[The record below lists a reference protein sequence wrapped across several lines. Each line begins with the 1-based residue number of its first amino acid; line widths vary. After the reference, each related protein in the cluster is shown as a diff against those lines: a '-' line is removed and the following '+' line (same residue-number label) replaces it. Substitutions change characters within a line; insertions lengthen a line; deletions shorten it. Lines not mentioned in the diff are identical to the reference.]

1 MTETPT
7 NTPTVTPTE
16 TPTSTP
22 TPTVTPTDEP
32 FDIYSFQACCEDSNK
47 FRYNNVPGTLI
58 VGQVFFITGGTGF
71 EGCAEVIPYEVTGPI
86 YFGGGVSFIEQDNCL
101 DVDCPPCPTPTPTMT
116 PSSTS
121 SGECN
126 CLSYNVSNIYDLV
139 DFVYYTDC
147 FNVNQ
152 SVAVA
157 PLTTISICACEGTV
171 FGGDGILITSTGDCP
186 PVSETPQ
193 PTPSVTPTITVS
205 PSSGWNLC
213 DEDFCFVTYD
223 PSLDLYNG
231 TYSVSG
237 SSLYNGRYVFSGDV
251 MGVIYYNSTTQ
262 QWCLS
267 DTIGGPCL
275 FGGPTPS
282 TSTCPDLW
290 DVVFSTGIC
299 DTTTSTTS
307 PCDVFDFVA
316 YFDCDVPVTP
326 TPTPTTSPTSTPTP
340 TPTPSVDICT
350 SVVGDITIS
359 AFTTTTTTIPSTTT
373 TTTICYEPLSGDVTF
388 TLVETIFICP
398 GDNYQFTNC
407 VTSEVVYIEPS
418 NLFVGVDMITGF
430 TYSMNINGENG
441 CYTYNGATTV
451 SPNGS
456 VTGDIILFSN
466 CDECEFVTPSA
477 TPTSTVTPTPTV
489 TPTVSV
495 SQTITPTPT
504 ESLSVTSTPTV
515 TPTGTEIIV
524 VSPSPTPTLTQT
536 PTTTPLPAFLDGS
549 SCYNFYLS
557 HANNSSGVVCSTV
570 QTPTGFINYY
580 RSDCDYQTVF
590 VDGDPTGCTVYI
602 NDGVTAVGNGILSD
616 GCRYWATDASGIV
629 ISGPNVC
636 SGASGCCTA

>member
-1 MTETPT
+1 MTP
-7 NTPTVTPTE
+7 

-22 TPTVTPTDEP
+22 TPTPSVGYA
-32 FDIYSFQACCEDSNK
+32 DIFSFQTCCYPYTK
-47 FRYNNVPGTLI
+47 FRINDVHASVI
-58 VGQVFFITGGTGF
+58 VGQTFLLEGGTF
-71 EGCAEVIPYEVTGPI
+71 TDAICAQVIPYEETGDVYNASGVT
-86 YFGGGVSFIEQDNCL
+86 FLEQDDCN
-101 DVDCPPCPTPTPTMT
+101 DIDCPSCPPVLGSESIMLLSEVTCT
-116 PSSTS
+116 
-121 SGECN
+121 CI
-126 CLSYNVSNIYDLV
+126 SYNVTNSYD
-139 DFVYYTDC
+139 FSQEIYYTDC
-147 FNVNQ
+147 YDNNVSQ
-152 SVAVA
+152 SVEG
-157 PLTTISICACEGTV
+157 LQTISICACEDTV
-171 FGGDGILITSTGDCP
+171 VFPPGVFVTSTGVCP
-186 PVSETPQ
+186 PVSPTPE
-193 PTPSVTPTITVS
+193 PTPSVTPTISPS

-223 PSLDLYNG
+223 PELDLYNG
-231 TYSVSG
+231 TYTVSG
-237 SSLYNGRYVFSGDV
+237 SGVYNDRRVYEGDV
-251 MGVIYYNSTTQ
+251 LGIIYYNSITQ

-267 DTIGGPCL
+267 DSIGGTCL

-282 TSTCPDLW
+282 TSSCPDLW
-290 DVVFSTGIC
+290 NVVFTSGVC
-299 DTTTSTTS
+299 NTTTSTTS

-316 YFDCDVPVTP
+316 YFDCDVPETP
-326 TPTPTTSPTSTPTP
+326 TPTPTNSPTPTFTP
-340 TPTPSVDICT
+340 TPTPSVDICNFV
-350 SVVGDITIS
+350 SGDISIS
-359 AFTTTTTTIPSTTT
+359 AYTTTTTTIHTTTT

-388 TLVETIFICP
+388 TLVETIFVCP
-398 GDNYQFTNC
+398 GDNYQFTSC
-407 VTSEVVYIEPS
+407 DGETVYYVEPS
-418 NLFVGVDMITGF
+418 NSFIDVDLITGF
-430 TYSMNINGENG
+430 TYSMNINGVNG
-441 CYTYNGATTV
+441 CFTFDGATTV

-456 VTGDIILFSN
+456 VTGDVILFSN

-477 TPTSTVTPTPTV
+477 TPTSTVTPTPTITSTPTL

-515 TPTGTEIIV
+515 TPTGTETIL

-557 HANNSSGVVCSTV
+557 HANNTSGVVCSTV

-602 NDGVTAVGNGILSD
+602 NDGTTAVGNGILSD
-616 GCRYWATDASGIV
+616 GCRYWETDASGQV

>member
-1 MTETPT
+1 MTP
-7 NTPTVTPTE
+7 

-22 TPTVTPTDEP
+22 TPTPSVGHA
-32 FDIYSFQACCEDSNK
+32 DIFSFQTCCYPYTK
-47 FRYNNVPGTLI
+47 FRINDVHASVI
-58 VGQVFFITGGTGF
+58 VGQTFLLEGGTF
-71 EGCAEVIPYEVTGPI
+71 TDAICAQVISYEETGDIYNASGVT
-86 YFGGGVSFIEQDNCL
+86 FLEQDDCN
-101 DVDCPPCPTPTPTMT
+101 DVDCPSCPPVLGSESIMLLSEVTCT
-116 PSSTS
+116 
-121 SGECN
+121 CI
-126 CLSYNVSNIYDLV
+126 SYNVTNTYD
-139 DFVYYTDC
+139 FPQEIYYTDC
-147 FNVNQ
+147 YDNNVSQ
-152 SVAVA
+152 SVDAFQ
-157 PLTTISICACEGTV
+157 TISICACEDTV
-171 FGGDGILITSTGDCP
+171 VFPTGVFITATGECP
-186 PVSETPQ
+186 PVSPTPE
-193 PTPSVTPTITVS
+193 PTPSVTPTISPS

-223 PSLDLYNG
+223 PELDLYNG
-231 TYSVSG
+231 TYTVSG
-237 SSLYNGRYVFSGDV
+237 SGVYNDRRVYEGDV
-251 MGVIYYNSTTQ
+251 LGIIYYNSTTQ

-267 DTIGGPCL
+267 DSIGGSCL

-282 TSTCPDLW
+282 TSSCPDLW
-290 DVVFSTGIC
+290 DVVFTSGVC
-299 DTTTSTTS
+299 NTTTSTTS

-316 YFDCDVPVTP
+316 YFDCDVPETP
-326 TPTPTTSPTSTPTP
+326 TPTPTNSPTPTFTP
-340 TPTPSVDICT
+340 TPTPSVDICNFV
-350 SVVGDITIS
+350 SGDISIS
-359 AFTTTTTTIPSTTT
+359 AYTTTTTTIHTTTT

-388 TLVETIFICP
+388 TLVETIFVCP
-398 GDNYQFTNC
+398 GDNYQFTSC
-407 VTSEVVYIEPS
+407 DGGTVYYIEPS
-418 NLFVGVDMITGF
+418 NSFIDVDLITGF
-430 TYSMNINGENG
+430 TYSMNINGVNG
-441 CYTYNGATTV
+441 CFTFDGATTV

-477 TPTSTVTPTPTV
+477 TPTSTVTPTPTITSTPTV

-515 TPTGTEIIV
+515 TPTGTETIL

-557 HANNSSGVVCSTV
+557 HANNTSGVVCSTV

-602 NDGVTAVGNGILSD
+602 NDGITAVGNGILSD
-616 GCRYWATDASGIV
+616 GCRYWETDASGQV

>member
-1 MTETPT
+1 
-7 NTPTVTPTE
+7 
-16 TPTSTP
+16 
-22 TPTVTPTDEP
+22 
-32 FDIYSFQACCEDSNK
+32 
-47 FRYNNVPGTLI
+47 
-58 VGQVFFITGGTGF
+58 
-71 EGCAEVIPYEVTGPI
+71 
-86 YFGGGVSFIEQDNCL
+86 
-101 DVDCPPCPTPTPTMT
+101 
-116 PSSTS
+116 
-121 SGECN
+121 
-126 CLSYNVSNIYDLV
+126 
-139 DFVYYTDC
+139 
-147 FNVNQ
+147 
-152 SVAVA
+152 
-157 PLTTISICACEGTV
+157 
-171 FGGDGILITSTGDCP
+171 
-186 PVSETPQ
+186 
-193 PTPSVTPTITVS
+193 VS

-430 TYSMNINGENG
+430 TYSMNISGENG
-441 CYTYNGATTV
+441 CYTYDGSTQT
-451 SPNGS
+451 SPNVVISG
-456 VTGDIILFSN
+456 TPILYES
-466 CDECEFVTPSA
+466 CESCQTLPSPTPSQTTSPTVTPSNTPTN
-477 TPTSTVTPTPTV
+477 TPTSSVTVTPSITTTNTPTQTPTPTTSV
-489 TPTVSV
+489 TP
-495 SQTITPTPT
+495 SQSGAVIEYFALVDGTYCCVDDGSFTNLLVRRVGSPILNGFEYYDGEGRCFTLTNVVNT
-504 ESLSVTSTPTV
+504 TSTPGYLNITSNFADCASCRNNNL
-515 TPTGTEIIV
+515 PYFLAGYCYDGRMLADSG
-524 VSPSPTPTLTQT
+524 SPSTNCTQVQAG
-536 PTTTPLPAFLDGS
+536 LGS
-549 SCYNFYLS
+549 
-557 HANNSSGVVCSTV
+557 ATR
-570 QTPTGFINYY
+570 Y
-580 RSDCDYQTVF
+580 RSNYPYDYLFTGQWQS
-590 VDGDPTGCTVYI
+590 VDMYIVDVTTGCLLNSKPI
-602 NDGVTAVGNGILSD
+602 SD
-616 GCRYWATDASGIV
+616 GCQYWETDSNGKVLAGYPQA
-629 ISGPNVC
+629 GFDC
-636 SGASGCCTA
+636 SGAGGCCPGVAPSPE